1 MNRCNTKVACKD
13 VCSCIKTKTKRKK
26 TKQKIKSPLL
36 PFTMKSVNASIFPL
50 AGMNLAENIANFLRP
65 QIAGIMQNTRPRTLI
80 ENKRVEN
87 LGNQLLKRDN
97 FTNTLIKETSEIET
111 QTEGAGSRVRPG
123 RPSSLESSGGG
134 GLVEEKSPEKKSKGR
149 PKGSKN
155 KPKEQMIREEERESE
170 EEK

>member
-1 MNRCNTKVACKD
+1 MNRCNPKFACKD
-13 VCSCIKTKTKRKK
+13 VCSCIKSKTKRKK

-87 LGNQLLKRDN
+87 LGNELLKRDN
-97 FTNTLIKETSEIET
+97 FTNTLIKETAEIET
-111 QTEGAGSRVRPG
+111 QTEGPGSRVRPG
-123 RPSSLESSGGG
+123 RPSGGG
-134 GLVEEKSPEKKSKGR
+134 GVVEENEEKSPEKKSKGR

-155 KPKEQMIREEERESE
+155 KPKEQMLREEERESE